1 MHSQRWILCFIV
13 QSKVSNPLLVS
24 KGRGGLGKIPRAFSP
39 QGRRVLT
46 GLGRGPG
53 SCILGIVL
61 FVWRRRTG
69 IWGSAFL
76 FLLGDGIIS
85 TTVLSI
91 LISGGVCGWAVNTSN
106 SGSGSQV
113 QALPVAF
120 FPQTRKFTPLCLSS
134 PRCIN
139 GYRRHT
145 AGGVTLRWTSIPS
158 SGRSNTPRLASCYGN
173 RK

>member
-24 KGRGGLGKIPRAFSP
+24 KGRGGLRKIPRAYCP

-85 TTVLSI
+85 TTVLST

-106 SGSGSQV
+106 SGSGGQGFKPRPSRCFLRQGNLLHFV
-113 QALPVAF
+113 SLHPGAWMGTGDILLGDN
-120 FPQTRKFTPLCLSS
+120 PLMD
-134 PRCIN
+134 
-139 GYRRHT
+139 
-145 AGGVTLRWTSIPS
+145 
-158 SGRSNTPRLASCYGN
+158 
-173 RK
+173 

>member
-53 SCILGIVL
+53 SCVLGIVL
-61 FVWRRRTG
+61 FVWRRRTR

-76 FLLGDGIIS
+76 FLLGDEIIS

-106 SGSGSQV
+106 SESGSQGFKP
-113 QALPVAF
+113 LPVAL
-120 FPQTRKFTPLCLSS
+120 FPQTRNFTPLCLSS
-134 PRCIN
+134 SRCIN

-145 AGGVTLRWTSIPS
+145 AMG
-158 SGRSNTPRLASCYGN
+158 
-173 RK
+173 

>member
-13 QSKVSNPLLVS
+13 QSKVCNTLLVS
-24 KGRGGLGKIPRAFSP
+24 KGRGGLGKIPRAYSP

-76 FLLGDGIIS
+76 FLLGDETIS
-85 TTVLSI
+85 VCVCVWS
-91 LISGGVCGWAVNTSN
+91 SGTHAPRTLHLVVR
-106 SGSGSQV
+106 GSS
-113 QALPVAF
+113 L
-120 FPQTRKFTPLCLSS
+120 TRRVVSLDRNFTPLCLST

-139 GYRRHT
+139 EYRRNI
-145 AGGVTLRWTSIPS
+145 AGGNP
-158 SGRSNTPRLASCYGN
+158 AMD
-173 RK
+173 